1 MPELD
6 SKQET
11 ITASFS
17 EAVLGRAFFEDRYLR
32 RIAALSPTARLVGL
46 AAVLGAVLLVPYL
59 GAVGLW
65 DPWETHYGEVAREMV
80 HRGDWVYPY
89 WENGWMFSKPAFTY
103 WLVALGQM
111 LVRADTGSGP
121 LGLFTE

>member
-32 RIAALSPTARLVGL
+32 RIAALSPTVRLVGL
-46 AAVLGAVLLVPYL
+46 AAVLGAVLLIPYL

-65 DPWETHYGEVAREMV
+65 DPWETHYGEVAREMIERNDYV
-80 HRGDWVYPY
+80 HPY
-89 WENGWMFSKPAFTY
+89 WENAWFFSKPIFTMWMQAFGMQ
-103 WLVALGQM
+103 LVGAN
-111 LVRADTGSGP
+111 GS
-121 LGLFTE
+121 